1 MRACWNR
8 QTGKLEVLVS
18 VRSCGFKSHRSHQ
31 QKETSEGMSLF
42 AACGYSEVQGSPVK
56 GSPARILPLPYLSL
70 DEAGDGVRQPAH
82 GGQSLHG
89 CAVDTPGVRRFPVA
103 A

>member
-31 QKETSEGMSLF
+31 RIRDTRKCVSYFSARRFFCAEPV
-42 AACGYSEVQGSPVK
+42 ACGRLFVPDLTFGEHIGMDEHIFFHMGATQERGVFRWLDAPVSK
-56 GSPARILPLPYLSL
+56 
-70 DEAGDGVRQPAH
+70 
-82 GGQSLHG
+82 
-89 CAVDTPGVRRFPVA
+89 
-103 A
+103 